1 MIVVFICTIYTND
14 IFLKTKSISIV
25 VPVNAA
31 GARTGADRPRPHTY
45 SAGARR
51 SGAGKEGG
59 PKGAIPV
66 TAHRVTMRSRR
77 VLVLRRKETRA
88 QFRPNTSH
96 T

>member
-59 PKGAIPV
+59 PKGAHTRFGPQSKHAV
-66 TAHRVTMRSRR
+66 PSR
-77 VLVLRRKETRA
+77 A
-88 QFRPNTSH
+88 ASA
-96 T
+96 